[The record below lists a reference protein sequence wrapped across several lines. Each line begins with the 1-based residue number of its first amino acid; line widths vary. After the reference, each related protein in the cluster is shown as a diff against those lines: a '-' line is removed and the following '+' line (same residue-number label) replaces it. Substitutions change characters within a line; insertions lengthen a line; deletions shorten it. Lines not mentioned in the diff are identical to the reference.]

1 MEWRGN
7 YSLKFKN
14 VLRYS
19 CEELQRLGNQ
29 ALDPNHMFL
38 GLLREGSGEAV
49 QHLEALGVNLPLMR
63 TRVEAY
69 LQLQE
74 VNGGLSESE
83 ISSIPLYKSTELLL
97 KRAVAEAY
105 RLGYEE
111 LNTEHL
117 LLAMLQDG
125 DIFAT
130 QVLRELEVDYR
141 SMLNRMQQKHRNGGG
156 SPSVSALDDA
166 PGAPNSDAD
175 LPSHRDRP
183 GEHPPFHLMG
193 ISRRDEGGGQ
203 KDSATPTLDAY
214 STDLTRMAREGQLDP
229 VVGRQAEIERISQI
243 LSRRKKNNPIL
254 IGEPGVGKTA
264 IVEGLAQLIAQH
276 HVPRSLMGKRIVA
289 LDMATVV
296 AGTKYR
302 GQFEE
307 RMVAMLAE
315 LAKHPEIILFIDE
328 LHTIVGTGSAAG
340 SLDTANIIKPAL
352 ARGDM
357 RCIGAT
363 TLNEYR
369 EHIEKDGA
377 LERRFQRVLVEPT
390 SPADTLEILR
400 RIAPRYQEH
409 HNVHYQHGALEAC
422 VSLTSR
428 YINERC
434 LPDKAIDALDEAGA
448 RVHTTQSNEPESIV
462 TLRQELEHIKELK
475 IMAVKAQQFEHA
487 AELRDRVRQMSAQ
500 LEEERQR
507 WEHGAPT
514 PVTADDV
521 AAVVAQMT
529 GVPVQRVAQSEVHRL
544 LCMGDEL
551 KGAIVGQD
559 QAIAQVVKAIQRNR
573 SGVKHPNKPIGT
585 FIFLGPTGVG
595 KTQLAK
601 VLTSY
606 LFDSPDNLIR
616 IDMSEYMEKF
626 SVSRLMG
633 APPGYVGYEEGG
645 QLTERVRRRP
655 YSVVLLDEVEKA
667 HPDVFHLL
675 LQVMDEGRLT
685 DSLGRVVDFKNTIII
700 MTSNIGS
707 RRLMEFGTGVGFA
720 TKARADT
727 LSNLSNGII
736 DKELRR
742 VFSPEFLNRIDD
754 IIMFN
759 TLSRAHMDAIID
771 IELRGLYERLDR
783 EGIELRISP
792 AARAFIAEQGY
803 DRQFGARPLKRA
815 IQKHLED
822 PLAELLLQCPAT
834 AAIRISVGYSKSK
847 NTLAFKLLK
856 PSTVDGAA
864 STPDDESCIAAD
876 TI

>member
-7 YSLKFKN
+7 YSLKFKS

-19 CEELQRLGNQ
+19 CEEMQRLGNQ

-49 QHLEALGVNLPLMR
+49 QHLEALGVNLPLLR
-63 TRVEAY
+63 TSVETY

-74 VNGGLSESE
+74 ANGGLSGAE

-105 RLGYEE
+105 RLGCEE
-111 LNTEHL
+111 LTTEHL
-117 LLAMLQDG
+117 LLAMLQD
-125 DIFAT
+125 DNIFVT
-130 QVLRELEVDYR
+130 QALKELDVDYR
-141 SMLNRMQQKHRNGGG
+141 SMINRMQQQR
-156 SPSVSALDDA
+156 PDA
-166 PGAPNSDAD
+166 PISTMPSAMAEGDGPSGGDASEEQAPHNHG
-175 LPSHRDRP
+175 PRP
-183 GEHPPFHLMG
+183 NNERTPFHLIG
-193 ISRRDEGGGQ
+193 VSRRDDGAQ
-203 KDSATPTLDAY
+203 KDSSTPTLDMY
-214 STDLTRMAREGQLDP
+214 STDLSRMAREGQLDP
-229 VVGRQAEIERISQI
+229 MVGRQAELERIAQI

-264 IVEGLAQLIAQH
+264 IVEGLAQLIEQRR
-276 HVPRSLMGKRIVA
+276 VPRSLMGKRIVA

-307 RMVAMLAE
+307 RMITMLAE

-328 LHTIVGTGSAAG
+328 IHTIVGSGGTAG

-352 ARGDM
+352 SRGEM

-390 SPADTLEILR
+390 TPAETLEILH
-400 RIAPRYQEH
+400 RIGPRYQEH
-409 HNVHYQHGALEAC
+409 HNVHYTEAALEAC
-422 VSLTSR
+422 VSLTNR
-428 YINERC
+428 YISERC

-448 RVHTTQSNEPESIV
+448 RVHTSQSNLPQSIV
-462 TLRQELEHIKELK
+462 DLERQIEENRREKLA
-475 IMAVKAQQFEHA
+475 AVKQQQFELA
-487 AELRDRVRQMSAQ
+487 ARLRDRGRTLSAQ
-500 LEEERQR
+500 LDLERER
-507 WEHGAPT
+507 WEHGEGA
-514 PVTADDV
+514 PVTEDDV
-521 AAVVAQMT
+521 AAVVALMT
-529 GVPVQRVAQSEVHRL
+529 GVPVQRIAQSESLRL
-544 LCMGDEL
+544 LRMEQEL
-551 KGAIVGQD
+551 QGTIVGQN

-573 SGVKHPNKPIGT
+573 AGIKNPHKPIGT

-601 VLTSY
+601 ELTRY

-645 QLTERVRRRP
+645 QLTERVRRKP

-707 RRLMEFGTGVGFA
+707 RRLMEFGLGVGFA
-720 TKARADT
+720 TKARTDALDG
-727 LSNLSNGII
+727 LNNSVIN
-736 DKELRR
+736 KELKR

-759 TLSRAHMDAIID
+759 TLSRADMDQIID
-771 IELRGLYERLDR
+771 IELKGLHERMQ
-783 EGIELRISP
+783 EAGIQLKISP
-792 AARAFIAEQGY
+792 AAKSFIADKGY
-803 DRQFGARPLKRA
+803 DPQFGARPLKRA
-815 IQKHLED
+815 IQRYLED
-822 PLAELLLQCPAT
+822 PLAERLIQRGEWPT
-834 AAIRISVGYSKSK
+834 GGFISVGHSG
-847 NTLAFKLLK
+847 
-856 PSTVDGAA
+856 DR
-864 STPDDESCIAAD
+864 DELSFRLQHAHQPIAEQGVEQNG
-876 TI
+876 